1 MRGSMLNRVPRA
13 VWAVFAALVLTSSLA
28 FVASAAPASAQ
39 TCQEDPYGGGE
50 QCPRQITLVI
60 DLEFGPAG
68 TRLRIRAYG
77 FNPGD
82 AVTLTFDG
90 VIVYQGT
97 AQPGTGQTALGQ
109 QPLATAG
116 LNMLRSLLGQAD
128 EAGGIDQTITVPD
141 KPPATYPV
149 CVSGSGAQACGSFR
163 ITAATEVLG
172 NQFERGGTTASGGS
186 TASGGTSGTR
196 VLGRTFART
205 GVAIATLVL
214 LAVILIL
221 VGRYLLVASRRRRRV
236 ST

>member
-1 MRGSMLNRVPRA
+1 MRGTMLMRVPRA
-13 VWAVFAALVLTSSLA
+13 VWGLFAALVLASSLA
-28 FVASAAPASAQ
+28 FVASATPVSAQ

-50 QCPRQITLVI
+50 QCPREITIDI
-60 DLEFGPAG
+60 DLDFGPPG
-68 TRLRIRAYG
+68 TRIRVRAYG
-77 FNPGD
+77 FNAGD
-82 AVTLTFDG
+82 TVTLTFDG
-90 VIVYQGT
+90 VIMYQGP

-109 QPLATAG
+109 APLATAG
-116 LNMLRSLLGQAD
+116 LNLLRGIFGQAD
-128 EAGGIDQTITVPD
+128 EAGGIDQTITVPN

-149 CVSGSGAQACGSFR
+149 CVSGSGAQACAGFR
-163 ITAATEVLG
+163 ITPVTDVQG
-172 NQFERGGTTASGGS
+172 RQFERGDTASGGS

-221 VGRYLLVASRRRRRV
+221 VGRYLRVASRRHRRV